1 MDSRIALRSN
11 TQLRFQNKEGG
22 AVLYTIVK
30 EIGRGGS
37 CIVYDA
43 SYETNSGD
51 TKHVRIK
58 ECYPNKLQINRD
70 LNNRLV
76 PRPIDAEA
84 FNNEKNEFR
93 TNFSLGNGLFYAE
106 GLFDAL
112 TNTIDI
118 YDGNGTTY
126 LVSTYSPESTLATYR
141 PNDIKVCIT
150 LTKQVA
156 HILKRIHNEG
166 FIYLDIK
173 PENILVLDSY
183 TTRVQLF
190 DFDSLISMAM
200 IQSHASAEIGNT
212 RLSYSKG
219 FAAIELQTAKFRKL
233 GAHTDVYGVGAL
245 LFYLLFGVT
254 PTAADC
260 EPNATFDYTKL
271 VYPSEHQDKLYFA
284 LTDFFHNA
292 LANFYLDRFHD
303 MQQVIDCLSDI
314 EQLAD
319 ISVAYIRSSKIAV
332 PPMLVGRTDEIEQL
346 HRWYQNSDNQCL
358 FVVGM
363 GGIGKSTI
371 VRAFLS
377 HYRQDFDS
385 LLYLLFQNSLPQT
398 LANDYTASI
407 STTSKDSNETFGDY
421 YRRKLSAFKSIVAG
435 TDSLLVIDNYSGE
448 IDNDLLEI
456 LQVGWKVI
464 LVSRQTPQNSEYEI
478 LPITAI
484 SDIPTLHLLFE
495 QNLGRNLTD
504 EEEPFVDNIIQK
516 TAGHTLALDLIAK
529 QLSASYM
536 SIAIAS
542 ALVDQYG
549 FTDIAPEKIA
559 IQKDAVVTYQ
569 TIGSFITALF
579 ESDRL
584 HGYKQSILKAMS
596 LLDVNGI
603 DINLFHNLTGIAIK
617 DDTNELITSGWL
629 QIDGKVISM
638 HPVIKETVHRWNWTD
653 EAKRISLLLLSQL
666 TKQLQAVG
674 CCGNCPPLSESSN
687 PAENKK
693 SLTEKWLERVS
704 KLCSNATIGH
714 THTYSCST
722 KWHSP
727 QETCLFLQ
735 IAEGIIDSC
744 KREPIINKSKEYID
758 LLYYTVVNMPRY
770 REDFILGHSLKLI
783 RQHSNSNGIALM
795 KLYHGA
801 LSVYQERKA
810 FDEANSLLQTA
821 KNTASQCGDNYVY
834 ALYYD
839 LLSEFYDHVL
849 SGAYDAVAPD
859 EKILFQKMQNAI
871 DKAIRYAKKV
881 DGNNGTEL
889 LTKNLLAKVTLIIRN
904 SPNRKK
910 KIDRILNEA
919 KFLMDKYASL
929 TAEIRSLY
937 YMVCA
942 WYHTLV
948 THSFE
953 TAIEFIE
960 QARGITK
967 ETAETDLDFIDNW
980 VVPSADI
987 LCQWGE
993 YELSANLLLS
1003 ATEICERK
1011 KDVVPYI
1018 RKNLELRKYRLD
1030 VYCEWGEMD
1039 LARKALEDLD
1049 DLNLLYTSIGI
1060 TVDIPDALRD
1070 YLA

>member
-1 MDSRIALRSN
+1 MDSRIALRNN
-11 TQLRFQNKEGG
+11 TQLRFHNKEGG
-22 AVLYTIVK
+22 AILYTIVK

-43 SYETNSGD
+43 AYETNTGD
-51 TKHVRIK
+51 TKRVRIK
-58 ECYPNKLQINRD
+58 ECYPSKLQIIRD
-70 LNNRLV
+70 TDNHLHPV
-76 PRPIDAEA
+76 PADADA
-84 FNNEKNEFR
+84 FDGEKEKFR
-93 TNFSLGNGLFYAE
+93 ADFSLGNGLFYAE

-126 LVSTYSPESTLATYR
+126 LVSVYSLECTLATYK
-141 PNDIKVCIT
+141 PNDIKTCIT
-150 LTKQVA
+150 LTKQVS
-156 HILKRIHNEG
+156 HILKRIHSEG
-166 FIYLDIK
+166 YVYLDIK
-173 PENILVLDSY
+173 PENVLVSDSY

-190 DFDSLISMAM
+190 DFDSLIPMAM
-200 IQSHASAEIGNT
+200 IQNPSSLDLGNI

-219 FAAIELQTAKFRKL
+219 FAAIELQTAKLRKL
-233 GAHTDVYGVGAL
+233 GPHTDVYGVGAL

-254 PTAADC
+254 PTASDC
-260 EPNATFDYTKL
+260 EPNATFDYGKMLYSTE
-271 VYPSEHQDKLYFA
+271 YQDKLFFA
-284 LTDFFHNA
+284 LSEFFHNS

-303 MQQVIDCLSDI
+303 MQQVIDH
-314 EQLAD
+314 LAD
-319 ISVAYIRSSKIAV
+319 IEELTDSAAAYIRSTKISS
-332 PPMLVGRTDEIEQL
+332 PPLLVGRSDEIQQL
-346 HRWYQNSDNQCL
+346 YQWYKSSKTQCL
-358 FVVGM
+358 IVSGM

-377 HYRQDFDS
+377 NYRQHFDN
-385 LLYLLFQNSLPQT
+385 LLYLPFKNTLLQT
-398 LANDYTASI
+398 LSDDYTASI
-407 STTSKDSNETFGDY
+407 STTTKDSNESSVDY
-421 YRRKLSAFKSIVAG
+421 YRRKLTAFKNIVSG
-435 TDSLLVIDNYSGE
+435 TNSLLVIDNYSGG
-448 IDNDLLEI
+448 IDSDLLDV

-464 LVSRQTPQNSEYEI
+464 LISRQIPPAGEYDV

-484 SDIPTLHLLFE
+484 HDKEALYCLFE
-495 QNLGRNLTD
+495 QNLRRELA
-504 EEEPFVDNIIQK
+504 EEEKPFIDNIIQK
-516 TAGHTLALDLIAK
+516 TAAHTLVIDLIAK
-529 QLSASYM
+529 QLSASYID
-536 SIAIAS
+536 IAIAS
-542 ALVDQYG
+542 DLVDEFG
-549 FTDIAPEKIA
+549 FAEIAPEKVSV
-559 IQKDAVVTYQ
+559 QKDAVTTYQ
-569 TIGSFITALF
+569 TIGAFITALF
-579 ESDRL
+579 EADQLSDS
-584 HGYKQSILKAMS
+584 KINILKAIS
-596 LLDVNGI
+596 LLDVDGI
-603 DINLFHNLTGIAIK
+603 NINLLHNLIGTIVK
-617 DDTNELITSGWL
+617 DNANELITNGWL
-629 QIDGKVISM
+629 QIDGKDVSM
-638 HPVIKETVHRWNWTD
+638 HPVIKETVHRWKWTD
-653 EAKRISLLLLSQL
+653 AALSTSLLLISNLG
-666 TKQLQAVG
+666 KQL
-674 CCGNCPPLSESSN
+674 NHYNHPSLSENSK
-687 PAENKK
+687 PAQK
-693 SLTEKWLERVS
+693 LPFVEKWGTRISEANTKPVSEQRFAHIGNNPQKTLE
-704 KLCSNATIGH
+704 
-714 THTYSCST
+714 TY
-722 KWHSP
+722 
-727 QETCLFLQ
+727 LFLR

-744 KREPIINKSKEYID
+744 EREPEISSSQEHTD
-758 LLYYTVVNMPRY
+758 LLYYTVINMPRY
-770 REDFILGHSLKLI
+770 REDFILGHSLNLI
-783 RQHSNSNGIALM
+783 RQHSNSNGVALM

-821 KNTASQCGDNYVY
+821 KSTASLCGDNYVY

-849 SGAYDAVAPD
+849 SGAYDAVTPD
-859 EKILFQKMQNAI
+859 EKILFQKMQNTI

-881 DGNNGTEL
+881 DGNNATEL

-919 KFLMDKYASL
+919 KFLIDKYASL
-929 TAEIRSLY
+929 TAEIRSMY

-948 THSFE
+948 TRSFE

-993 YELSANLLLS
+993 YELSANLLSS

-1018 RKNLELRKYRLD
+1018 RKNLELRKYQLD

-1039 LARKALEDLD
+1039 LAHKTLEDLD

-1060 TVDIPDALRD
+1060 TVDIPAALRD